1 MSLVPTAVFRTF
13 ESEDKSF
20 QMAIQTMFLRLFG
33 TIPGQSRMIL
43 ETSKQIKTL
52 QLIQSVTY
60 SISNSPKGL

>member
-43 ETSKQIKTL
+43 ETSKNINNTA
-52 QLIQSVTY
+52 TY